1 MQELR
6 GKPKTGLAR
15 AGRADNAA
23 IQVSGICGDFRAGVH
38 REKLR
43 PGQNHVVFK
52 PWINKWFD
60 VFFRSPPGAAVFCIP
75 PKLLSV
81 LAFEI
86 DQQPETNCA
95 YNTNKPIQR
104 GKTGCKVSK
113 GRANR
118 LAQPDELMCKIVT
131 RCQPV
136 GRSQLEERP
145 QDEQIGN
152 VRNEIF
158 SDLICPHGPPPLHVL
173 SASAFLWKADLPPV
187 AVVPGWEHGSI
198 LLCLTLSGNT
208 QKSRR
213 SLRLPVQP

>member
-1 MQELR
+1 MCHLH
-6 GKPKTGLAR
+6 L
-15 AGRADNAA
+15 
-23 IQVSGICGDFRAGVH
+23 
-38 REKLR
+38 KLCT
-43 PGQNHVVFK
+43 P
-52 PWINKWFD
+52 
-60 VFFRSPPGAAVFCIP
+60 SSAAVFCIP

-104 GKTGCKVSK
+104 GTTGCKVSK

-118 LAQPDELMCKIVT
+118 LAQSDELMCKIVT
-131 RCQPV
+131 RRQPV
-136 GRSQLEERP
+136 GCPQLEERP

-173 SASAFLWKADLPPV
+173 FVSAFLWKADLPPV
-187 AVVPGWEHGSI
+187 SVVPGWEHGSI
-198 LLCLTLSGNT
+198 LLCLTPSGNT